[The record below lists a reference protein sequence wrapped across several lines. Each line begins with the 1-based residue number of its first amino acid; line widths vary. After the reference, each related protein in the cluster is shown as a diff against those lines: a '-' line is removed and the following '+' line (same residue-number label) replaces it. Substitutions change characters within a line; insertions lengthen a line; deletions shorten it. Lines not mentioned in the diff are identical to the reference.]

1 MKLQMDKNKKCEL
14 RKYFTPLWA
23 CAAFIKAKQ
32 QPSHIHRKS
41 CRSYTCTKTEYQY
54 IQYSLYMKRTVV
66 WSKEIQTIH
75 SLLSFLGYCDLAS
88 FKKVHPEN
96 KKL

>member
-1 MKLQMDKNKKCEL
+1 MKLQMDENKKYEL

-41 CRSYTCTKTEYQY
+41 CRSYTCTKTESQY

-66 WSKEIQTIH
+66 WSKEIQIIH
-75 SLLSFLGYCDLAS
+75 SLFLVIAMYCQAIS
-88 FKKVHPEN
+88 MNH
-96 KKL
+96 